1 MSLPEFWGLPD
12 GKESLLSGEGNK
24 AAAWM
29 SFLQEL
35 HRSKLALA
43 E

>member
-24 AAAWM
+24 AAWM
-29 SFLQEL
+29 AFLHEL
-35 HRSKLALA
+35 HRSTLALA